1 MKKADQST
9 FIECLSSKMVFLI
22 EEQIMFFNF
31 ANTVQYTVLSLGHD
45 DIVFSL
51 WNVVMYMI

>member
-1 MKKADQST
+1 
-9 FIECLSSKMVFLI
+9 MVFLI

-51 WNVVMYMI
+51 WNVVMCMI